1 MEELQAIARLKQGDL
16 SGLEALVVQYQALAV
31 HAAYLIVADRS
42 LADDIVQ
49 SAFLKAAKKIYQYD
63 SQRPF
68 RPWFLRMVVND
79 CIKAARR
86 QKRELSLDPPSDAM
100 LIWLTDPAPG
110 PEQLLEAK
118 ELRQSVW
125 DALLQLPPEQRAV
138 IVQRHFLE
146 MDETEMVREL
156 HQPPSTV
163 KWWLH
168 TGRKRLK
175 TLLSPHQN
183 RLSKDHAEI
192 PVKTLGEKK

>member
-1 MEELQAIARLKQGDL
+1 M
-16 SGLEALVVQYQALAV
+16 
-31 HAAYLIVADRS
+31 
-42 LADDIVQ
+42 
-49 SAFLKAAKKIYQYD
+49 
-63 SQRPF
+63 
-68 RPWFLRMVVND
+68 
-79 CIKAARR
+79 
-86 QKRELSLDPPSDAM
+86 
-100 LIWLTDPAPG
+100 
-110 PEQLLEAK
+110 
-118 ELRQSVW
+118 
-125 DALLQLPPEQRAV
+125 

-146 MDETEMVREL
+146 MDEAEMAREL